1 MEFVLRV
8 VFTQKAS
15 GVKDYDVIDSIRNV
29 KNKCINQFQSKLSLF
44 KTSFSF
50 FL

>member
-1 MEFVLRV
+1 MAFILRV

-29 KNKCINQFQSKLSLF
+29 KKQVYKSIPKQNI
-44 KTSFSF
+44 TT
-50 FL
+50 

>member
-1 MEFVLRV
+1 MAFFLKV

-29 KNKCINQFQSKLSLF
+29 KI
-44 KTSFSF
+44 TGV
-50 FL
+50 